1 MKPYQ
6 QVNHQSYLLNNYIS
20 NNLTTSNYMHMKL
33 DLINKPR
40 LEVLELN
47 KNDKTRIGTFKF
59 WKNLVQ
65 NCT

>member
-1 MKPYQ
+1 M
-6 QVNHQSYLLNNYIS
+6 NHQSYLLNNYIS